1 MPILQLLIRISGSTH
16 KDKLLGLRHS
26 HGSQL
31 MCVWTHK
38 CHHRITPLLRA
49 KHVMKM
55 PRYLFSTCNATQQF
69 LHVSRLCFTTDFFS
83 SSLTKSLHLLHLCGF
98 MLLFYT
104 WRLSFPFLS
113 EPGQSAQCRLCH
125 PALTSCHPQRIP
137 VASGQSPRGSL
148 RGRAPVEP
156 PTPPGALAERSRA
169 QARPGRQQTWQPPSP
184 PPGGTCCSRC
194 RRAAP
199 RRRRRG

>member
-69 LHVSRLCFTTDFFS
+69 LHVSRLCFTTGFFS

-98 MLLFYT
+98 TCCF
-104 WRLSFPFLS
+104 SI
-113 EPGQSAQCRLCH
+113 PGGFHSRFSQSRDSRCGAGYATQHLQ
-125 PALTSCHPQRIP
+125 AAIP
-137 VASGQSPRGSL
+137 KGSL
-148 RGRAPVEP
+148 WQAGRAPGAPCEAGRLWSRHP
-156 PTPPGALAERSRA
+156 PPGALAERSRA
-169 QARPGRQQTWQPPSP
+169 QARPGRQQTWQPPP
-184 PPGGTCCSRC
+184 PPGRYLLLQM
-194 RRAAP
+194 P
-199 RRRRRG
+199 